1 MATTPGPPWWA
12 RLPRQDGRVVV
23 VTGASSGLGLATT
36 EHLVAL
42 GAHVVLAVREP
53 ARGEAAVRSL
63 RPGLRGTTE
72 VRRLDVSDLASVREF
87 AAATGRVD
95 VLVANAG
102 VMAVPFAWSVDG
114 HELQL
119 ATNHLGHFA
128 LSLLLMPRLGDRVV
142 VVASSAHRR
151 GRLDLDDLDWTRR
164 GYRPAAAYA
173 ASKLAN
179 LLFMMELQRRL
190 TAAGSRL
197 RATGAHPGSTA
208 TGITGHTG
216 SGALTRVGSFGHRLT
231 GMPPW
236 RGALT
241 TVHAAVLD
249 VPGNSYLGPS
259 GRLLGRHGWPEPVAR
274 SAAPADP
281 DLARELWKRSEEL
294 TGVVWPLEVS

>member
-1 MATTPGPPWWA
+1 MVAATPEPPAWA

-23 VTGASSGLGLATT
+23 VTGASGGLGLATA
-36 EHLVAL
+36 ELLVAL
-42 GAHVVLAVREP
+42 GAHVVLAVRDP
-53 ARGEAAVRSL
+53 ARGEAAVRTF
-63 RPGLRGTTE
+63 RPGLRGSTE
-72 VRRLDVSDLASVREF
+72 VRRLDVADLSSVRAF
-87 AAATGRVD
+87 AAATGAVD

-102 VMAVPFAWSVDG
+102 VMAVPFARSVDG

-128 LSLLLMPRLGDRVV
+128 LALLLLPRLGDRVV
-142 VVASSAHRR
+142 VVSSSAHRR
-151 GRLDLDDLDWTRR
+151 ARLDLDDLDWQRR

-173 ASKLAN
+173 TSKLAN
-179 LLFMMELQRRL
+179 LLFLAELQRRL
-190 TAAGSRL
+190 TAAGSQL

-216 SGALTRVGSFGHRLT
+216 SGALTRVGALGHRLT

-249 VPGNSYLGPS
+249 LPGNTYLGPS
-259 GRLLGRHGWPEPVAR
+259 GRLLGMHGWPVPVGR
-274 SAAPADP
+274 SAAAGDP
-281 DLARELWKRSEEL
+281 DLAKALWARSEEL
-294 TGVVWPLEVS
+294 TAVTWPL